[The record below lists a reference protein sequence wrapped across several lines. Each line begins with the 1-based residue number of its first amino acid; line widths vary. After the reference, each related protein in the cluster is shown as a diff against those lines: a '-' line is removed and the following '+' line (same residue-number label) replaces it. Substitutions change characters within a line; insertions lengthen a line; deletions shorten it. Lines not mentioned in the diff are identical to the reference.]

1 MIKLLTLLVI
11 VMALVTIWR
20 LVRVLELVRDIRGE
34 EEEITDKDNRTHG
47 RLSLWFLFLGFAGM
61 IYFTLDA
68 KKYLLPVAASKH
80 GALTDSFLNMN
91 FALIIVVF
99 FITQFLLFYFTWK
112 YKHKKGEKAYFY
124 PENHK
129 LEFIWTIIPALVL
142 MGLIVYGL
150 KLWVNITAP
159 APAEAMVIEVYGKQ
173 FDWTAR
179 YAGSDN
185 KLGHSNFKLIT
196 DNNPLGVDENDPAS
210 KDDKFARELHIPVG
224 AKIIFKFHSRDVIH
238 SAYFPHLRAQ
248 MNCVPGMTTEFF
260 VEPTITTDSMRLI
273 TKNPEFDYVLLCN
286 KICGVAHYN
295 MKMKLVIEPAEDFKK
310 WYKEQGYVFERTEP
324 SPVTE
329 PSSVSDS
336 AKTAQSD
343 GVSAKPVALLAH

>member
-1 MIKLLTLLVI
+1 MIKLLTLLVL
-11 VMALVTIWR
+11 VMAVVTIWR
-20 LVRVLELVRDIRGE
+20 IIRVLELVRDLRGDE
-34 EEEITDKDNRTHG
+34 EAITDKDNRTHG

-61 IYFTLDA
+61 IFFTLDA
-68 KKYLLPVAASKH
+68 TKYLLPVAASKH
-80 GALTDSFLNMN
+80 GALTDSFLNLN

-99 FITQFLLFYFTWK
+99 FITQFFLFYFAWK
-112 YKHKKGEKAYFY
+112 YKHKKGHKAYFY
-124 PENHK
+124 PDNHK
-129 LEFIWTIIPALVL
+129 LEFIWTIIPAVVL

-150 KLWVNITAP
+150 KLWISITAP

-173 FDWTAR
+173 FDWSVR

-196 DNNPLGVDENDPAS
+196 DNNPLGVDENDALAQ
-210 KDDKFARELHIPVG
+210 DDKTARELHLPVG
-224 AKIIFKFHSRDVIH
+224 SKIIFKFNSRDVIH

-273 TKNPEFDYVLLCN
+273 TGNPNFDYVLLCN

-295 MKMKLVIEPAEDFKK
+295 MKLKLVIEPVDDFKK
-310 WYKEQGYVFERTEP
+310 WYKEQSYVFAKPEP
-324 SPVTE
+324 APAAE
-329 PSSVSDS
+329 PATVIDS
-336 AKTAQSD
+336 AKTAEAD
-343 GVSAKPVALLAH
+343 KVKEKVVASR